1 MDHVGGRIPDRT
13 RNQQRE
19 QRLFGCSA
27 AHIFGGLRIDG
38 GVMVDEYLETSVP
51 GIYAA
56 GDIARWPDPY
66 SGERLRIGAS
76 TTTSRSTTSATPP
89 PGTTSSSAAMSA
101 CMTWHCASAR
111 RAVRWRR
118 DDLRGQESLLAE
130 FAMEKGQSP

>member
-1 MDHVGGRIPDRT
+1 MDHVGDRIPDRT

-27 AHIFGGLRIDG
+27 ADIFGGLPIDG

-66 SGERLRIGAS
+66 SGERLRIGVS

-101 CMTWHCASAR
+101 RMTWHCASAR

-118 DDLRGQESLLAE
+118 DDLSRAGKPVSGVR
-130 FAMEKGQSP
+130 METGQSP